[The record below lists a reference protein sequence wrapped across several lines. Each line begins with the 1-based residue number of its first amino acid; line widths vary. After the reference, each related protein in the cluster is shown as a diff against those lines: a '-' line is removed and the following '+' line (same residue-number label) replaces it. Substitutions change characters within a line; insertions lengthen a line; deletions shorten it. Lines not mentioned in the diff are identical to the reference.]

1 MFIVLLR
8 EGDSMIQIKFMVE
21 VILLLMY
28 VVSGDGHGVLM
39 TVLNVHCTS
48 FTGWGL
54 ILSYNWMDCL
64 KLTSKH
70 YNNCSKCMILI
81 VGVFPAITAN
91 RAVFCQPLSYGCV
104 RLCPRYAVVVV
115 KIWQSVLGAP
125 LVTMGDPEQVSIH
138 RRSWVVAEHLK
149 PYHIAK

>member
-28 VVSGDGHGVLM
+28 VVSGDDHGVLM

-70 YNNCSKCMILI
+70 YNNCSKCMIWI

-91 RAVFCQPLSYGCV
+91 GAVFCQPLGYGCV
-104 RLCPRYAVVVV
+104 WRCSRSGRGDMAEYLRSSAGHDGWPRA
-115 KIWQSVLGAP
+115 SVNSPP
-125 LVTMGDPEQVSIH
+125 LMSS
-138 RRSWVVAEHLK
+138 RRTLK
-149 PYHIAK
+149 TLPYS